1 MKSENHNQNK
11 PWRWKKNAFSSKNT
25 STSGILTKWTRQ
37 KKGLEANLFEIW
49 ILELYIIRV
58 REVADS
64 EAEEK
69 ERNSSVLRLWFWT
82 QMMHML

>member
-1 MKSENHNQNK
+1 MHFLLKTLQLVEYKQ
-11 PWRWKKNAFSSKNT
+11 
-25 STSGILTKWTRQ
+25 SGRDKR
-37 KKGLEANLFEIW
+37 KGLEANLFEIW